1 MKQCCIFLDTANL
14 ERVRNAFGLYP
25 LDGVT
30 TNPTII
36 AREKTDFLGVL
47 KGIREVIG
55 PDAMLH
61 VQAVGRTAETIAE
74 EARYL
79 NRELGGKLYIKIPVI
94 PEGIKAIK
102 ILSTEGI
109 DTTAT
114 AVFTAEQALMA
125 AKAGAGFVAPYVNR
139 LDDIG
144 GNGVE
149 VVAQIAAEFR
159 TLGIGAKVLAA
170 GFKNVQQVHDAVLA
184 GSHSITVNTDLMDQ
198 MMTHP
203 LTDRSVENFI
213 SDWETA
219 YGRGTTTLD
228 VR

>member
-1 MKQCCIFLDTANL
+1 MLYFLDTANHK
-14 ERVRNAFGLYP
+14 RIRDAFDVYP

-47 KGIREVIG
+47 KGIREIIG

-79 NRELGGKLYIKIPVI
+79 NRELGGKLYIKVPVI
-94 PEGIKAIK
+94 PEGIRAIK
-102 ILSTEGI
+102 ILSAEGVN
-109 DTTAT
+109 TTAT
-114 AVFTAEQALMA
+114 AVFTAEQALLA
-125 AKAGAGFVAPYVNR
+125 AKAGADFIAPYVNR

-149 VVAQIAAEFR
+149 VVAQIAAEFSA
-159 TLGIGAKVLAA
+159 LNIEAKVLAA
-170 GFKNVQQVHDAVLA
+170 GFKNVQQVHDVVLA
-184 GSHSITVNTDLMDQ
+184 GSRSITVNPDLMDQ

-203 LTDRSVENFI
+203 LTNRSVDRFI
-213 SDWETA
+213 SDWEGV
-219 YGRGTTTLD
+219 YGQGSTTLD
-228 VR
+228 VK